1 MKRGIPTRVIA
12 ALAPSAL
19 FLIAPE
25 IAAAAETKPAGGAAL
40 FEVVLATSAAMLV
53 TAALFALGWAHRAGR
68 TNILRRPAE
77 ATARATGLPVWAALP
92 TQIASGSLL
101 VALFGMYWDIS
112 LHIDV
117 GRDPGPLANPAHY
130 FILAGLFGLFTS
142 GFLAIVLPEGRPS
155 RAAVRISG
163 DWYAPVGGIALV
175 ACGAFSLF
183 GFPLDDV
190 WHRLFG
196 QDVTLWGP
204 THMMLIGGAG
214 LALIGQTML
223 MVEGRTKAPS
233 GRHGQGFLGLLART
247 RYAAVMGGFLVGLS
261 AFQAEYDFGVPQF
274 RLLLQPVLIAAAAGI
289 ALVSARVYGGR
300 GAALAAVAYFIA
312 IRGIVGVL
320 VGPVLGET
328 TPHMPLYL
336 VEAAAVELLALT
348 LSPNRPYRFG
358 AVAGLLIGTV
368 GFAAEYGW
376 SHLWMPHPWPSA
388 LIGEAFVPALVTAVA
403 AGTIGAF
410 IGSALGAARS
420 PALVRLPHVAPAAV
434 ALAAIVGVFAYGL
447 DTKPAEGVRASV
459 ALHEVTPA
467 PDRTVEATVRIDP
480 SSATRDADWLTAM
493 AWQGGGLEIDR
504 LRQVAPGVYRTTKP
518 LPVHGDWK
526 ALLRLHKGRS
536 ILAMPIY
543 LPKDAAIP
551 APAVPAEARF
561 ERPFVLEHHI
571 LQREQKTDVPASLQ
585 TMAYTAVGSI
595 VLALFA
601 LLGWSLTRLGR
612 RNAPDAPAP
621 RRRRRAA
628 RRVATQGGL
637 S

>member
-1 MKRGIPTRVIA
+1 MKRGLITGIGALGPAFLLLVVPEA
-12 ALAPSAL
+12 A
-19 FLIAPE
+19 F
-25 IAAAAETKPAGGAAL
+25 AAEAKPAGGAAI
-40 FEVVLATSAAMLV
+40 FEIALATTAATV
-53 TAALFALGWAHRAGR
+53 ITAALFALGWAHRAGR
-68 TNILRRPAE
+68 TEVLRRPAE

-92 TQIASGSLL
+92 TQIASGSLI

-117 GRDPGPLANPAHY
+117 GRDSGPLANPAHY
-130 FILAGLFGLFTS
+130 FILAGLFGLFTA

-223 MVEGRTKAPS
+223 MVEGRSQAPS
-233 GRHGQGFLGLLART
+233 GRHAQGFLGFLSRT

-261 AFQAEYDFGVPQF
+261 AFQAEFDFGVPQF
-274 RLLLQPVLIAAAAGI
+274 RLLFQPVLIAAAAGI
-289 ALVSARVYGGR
+289 ALVAARVYGGR
-300 GAALAAVAYFIA
+300 GAALAAAAYFIV
-312 IRGIVGVL
+312 IRGIVGLL

-336 VEAAAVELLALT
+336 VEAAAIEALALAV
-348 LSPNRPYRFG
+348 SPTRAYRFG
-358 AVAGLLIGTV
+358 ALSGLLIGTV

-376 SHLWMPHPWPSA
+376 SHVWMPHPWPAA
-388 LIGEAFVPALVTAVA
+388 LIGEALVAVLVTAVA
-403 AGTIGAF
+403 AGVLGAF
-410 IGSALGAARS
+410 IGSALGANRVG
-420 PALVRLPHVAPAAV
+420 ALVRLPRVAPAAL

-459 ALHEVTPA
+459 ALHDVSPG

-480 SSATRDADWLTAM
+480 PSAARDADWLTAM
-493 AWQGGGLEIDR
+493 AWQGGGLEINR
-504 LRQVAPGVYRTTKP
+504 LRQVAPGVWRTTAP

-526 ALLRLHKGRS
+526 TLVRLHRDRS
-536 ILAMPIY
+536 IVALPIY
-543 LPKDAAIP
+543 LPKDDAIP
-551 APAVPAEARF
+551 APAVPASARF
-561 ERPFVLEHHI
+561 ERPFVLEQNI
-571 LQREQKTDVPASLQ
+571 LQREQKGDVPASLQ
-585 TMAYTAVGSI
+585 TLAYGAVGSI
-595 VLALFA
+595 VLALFG
-601 LLGWSLTRLGR
+601 LLGWSLTRLGKTS
-612 RNAPDAPAP
+612 APDAGAP
-621 RRRRRAA
+621 RRPRRAP
-628 RRVATQGGL
+628 RGVVASG
-637 S
+637 SPS